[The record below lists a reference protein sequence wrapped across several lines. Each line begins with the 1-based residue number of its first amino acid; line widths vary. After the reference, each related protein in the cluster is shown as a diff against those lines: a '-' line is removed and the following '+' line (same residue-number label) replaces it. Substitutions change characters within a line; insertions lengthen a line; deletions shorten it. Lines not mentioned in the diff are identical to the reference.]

1 MAERRPVRVLPETV
15 ANQIAAGEVVERPAS
30 VVKELVENAL
40 DAGATRVD
48 VVVEGGGAK
57 LVEVADNGSGM
68 DREDALAALE
78 RQATS
83 KISTSEDITHIGTF
97 GFRGEAIPSIA
108 SVSRFSIVT
117 RIEGA
122 DAATSIQVIGGTRDW
137 VGEAGRPIGTTVT
150 VRDLFFNVPARRKFL
165 RAPTTELTR
174 IRQTLSAIALANP
187 AVAFRLR
194 ADGRDLFRLPEGD
207 ALADRV
213 RVILGEAVADVLL
226 PIDHEQGGIAV
237 SGFISKPDFVRGGT
251 PEQYCFVNRRPATAV
266 QVQVA
271 VRDAWPVRDH
281 RPVVVLFVDLPP
293 EEVDVNVHPAKRE
306 VRFRRGDLVSAA
318 IRVALAKALGATL
331 PEPTPLGAQVPTLSP
346 IGPLPTPQAP
356 KPRQADL
363 PLEGIVRGPYP
374 SGAPTPPPPP
384 TLEGLPQDT
393 PLRPPKL
400 ADYPILR
407 DPPPSVAPIQSPPP
421 PPPETAPATTLPW
434 KWLRVADVLEQ
445 GYWLV
450 VTDQGYVVVDAKA
463 ALECL
468 FYDRF
473 SPAAGET
480 IASQPLLIPET
491 LHLPAAD
498 AERVARF
505 LPELGACGFGVSA
518 LGQDTFLID
527 ALPVAFAELPPK
539 EILADIA
546 TELDQPGL
554 RKGLDAWRR
563 EVVARAAAQAAAR
576 AFRVTSTQAAEP
588 LLAEL
593 ARSAMPYATPRGRPT
608 MILTTYRE
616 LDRRFRRT

>member
-83 KISTSEDITHIGTF
+83 KIATSADITHIGTF

-108 SVSRFSIVT
+108 SVSRFSLIT
-117 RIEGA
+117 RTEES
-122 DAATSIQVIGGTRDW
+122 DAATSIQVVGGVRDW

-165 RAPTTELTR
+165 RAPTTELAR
-174 IRQTLSAIALANP
+174 IRQTLFAIALANP

-194 ADGRDLFRLPEGD
+194 SDGRDLFLLPEGD
-207 ALADRV
+207 SLSDRV
-213 RVILGEAVADVLL
+213 RAILGEAVVDALL
-226 PIDHEQGGIAV
+226 PIHHEQGNIAV

-251 PEQYCFVNRRPATAV
+251 PEQYCFINRRPASAV

-318 IRVALAKALGATL
+318 IRAALAKALGATL
-331 PEPTPLGAQVPTLSP
+331 PEPTLLGPQPPALSP
-346 IGPLPTPQAP
+346 IGPLPTPQAL

-363 PLEGIVRGPYP
+363 PLEGVTRGPYP
-374 SGAPTPPPPP
+374 SVVPTLPPPP
-384 TLEGLPQDT
+384 TQEGLPKDT
-393 PLRPPKL
+393 PLRPPTFT
-400 ADYPILR
+400 DYPVLR
-407 DPPPSVAPIQSPPP
+407 DPPPSVAPIQPPPP
-421 PPPETAPATTLPW
+421 PPPEEGPAATLPW

-450 VTDQGYVVVDAKA
+450 VTDQGYVIVDAKA
-463 ALECL
+463 ALERL
-468 FYDRF
+468 FYERF
-473 SPAAGET
+473 SPAAGKS
-480 IASQPLLIPET
+480 IAAQPLLIPET

-498 AERVARF
+498 AERVTRF

-546 TELDQPGL
+546 AELDQPGL

-576 AFRVTSTQAAEP
+576 AFRITSTQTIEP

-593 ARSAMPYATPRGRPT
+593 ARCSMPYATPRGRPT